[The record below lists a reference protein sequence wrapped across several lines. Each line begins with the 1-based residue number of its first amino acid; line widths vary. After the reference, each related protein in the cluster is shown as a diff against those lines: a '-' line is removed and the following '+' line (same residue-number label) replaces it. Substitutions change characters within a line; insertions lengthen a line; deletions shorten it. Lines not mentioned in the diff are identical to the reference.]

1 MSKKPKKPMA
11 TAELVV
17 HEPNP
22 LALATSLRG
31 GKGAHN
37 TGKTKHR
44 RDRREARQ
52 ENREREG

>member
-11 TAELVV
+11 TAELVA

-31 GKGAHN
+31 GKGAH
-37 TGKTKHR
+37 TGKTNRK
-44 RDRREARQ
+44 DRREARQ